1 MADDSENAQY
11 LLLVDWRLTMI
22 RRVLL
27 VSAFMLVFFAPIVKA
42 ADSDTR
48 CGESRYWWESRFIDA
63 KIQLRKAEGS
73 YYMARERYLR
83 VRSKVR
89 FTEAEEREFK
99 QIESDKDVWS
109 ELVEQ
114 WGGIIKMTTKKANE
128 CDVPSWWRK

>member
-27 VSAFMLVFFAPIVKA
+27 VSAFMFVFFAPIVKA

-48 CGESRYWWESRFIDA
+48 CGESRYWWESRFRET
-63 KIQLRKAEGS
+63 KIRLREAEE
-73 YYMARERYLR
+73 YFNAAMLIYLR
-83 VRSKVR
+83 ARPKVR

-99 QIESDKDVWS
+99 QIESDKDVWN
-109 ELVEQ
+109 ELVIKWE
-114 WGGIIKMTTKKANE
+114 GTMKMTKEFADE
-128 CDVPSWWRK
+128 CYVPSEWRK